1 MSSREVLKTVLVVD
15 DHDLIRLGICRLL
28 SDVPGINV
36 IDQAASG
43 EEAIVLVR
51 KHRPDIVFMDIRMPG
66 IGGLEATQRIL
77 SQQPNTKVIVISAF
91 NDDVYPMTLLKAGA
105 SGYITKNA
113 DTDEIKTAIETV
125 LLGKVYVSPRLA
137 QMMVVNGLSNQPE
150 SPLSLLSPRE
160 LQIAELITNGKRAN
174 DVAETLNI
182 SPKTIN
188 TYKYRIYE
196 KLGVSND
203 VELTLAAVKHGLVDP
218 SEVI

>member
-137 QMMVVNGLSNQPE
+137 QMMVVNGLSNQSE
-150 SPLSLLSPRE
+150 SPLSLFSPRE

>member
-1 MSSREVLKTVLVVD
+1 
-15 DHDLIRLGICRLL
+15 
-28 SDVPGINV
+28 
-36 IDQAASG
+36 
-43 EEAIVLVR
+43 
-51 KHRPDIVFMDIRMPG
+51 
-66 IGGLEATQRIL
+66 
-77 SQQPNTKVIVISAF
+77 
-91 NDDVYPMTLLKAGA
+91 
-105 SGYITKNA
+105 
-113 DTDEIKTAIETV
+113 
-125 LLGKVYVSPRLA
+125 
-137 QMMVVNGLSNQPE
+137 MMVVNGLSNQSE

-196 KLGVSND
+196 KLGISND

>member
-125 LLGKVYVSPRLA
+125 LLR
-137 QMMVVNGLSNQPE
+137 
-150 SPLSLLSPRE
+150 
-160 LQIAELITNGKRAN
+160 
-174 DVAETLNI
+174 
-182 SPKTIN
+182 
-188 TYKYRIYE
+188 
-196 KLGVSND
+196 
-203 VELTLAAVKHGLVDP
+203 
-218 SEVI
+218 